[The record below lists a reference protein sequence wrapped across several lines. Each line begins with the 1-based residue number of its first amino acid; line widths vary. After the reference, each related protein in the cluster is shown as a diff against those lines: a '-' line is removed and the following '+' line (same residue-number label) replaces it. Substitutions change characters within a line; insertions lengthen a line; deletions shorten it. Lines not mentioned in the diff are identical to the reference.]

1 MKASTVKKLLPE
13 IWKNKESILEG
24 IKNRTFKQDH
34 IEDLAKHREE
44 ICKGCIWYSKHYNA
58 YEEVPEVIREI
69 KGQDWV
75 EDCIF
80 SEDARCLNCA
90 CVLSFRN
97 SLKLR
102 SPSSKC
108 PLPEPKWEAVVGEQ
122 HVANEIID
130 IVYPTRDEVLAEQA
144 KEVELNRNKKV

>member
-44 ICKGCIWYSKHYNA
+44 ICKGCVWYSKHYSS
-58 YEEVPEVIREI
+58 YEEVPEVIRDI

-75 EDCIF
+75 EDF
-80 SEDARCLNCA
+80 LYRDSANCLYCGCNISL
-90 CVLSFRN
+90 VD

-102 SPSSKC
+102 SPREQC
-108 PLPEPKWEAVVGEQ
+108 PLPEPKWEAVVENQ
-122 HVANEIID
+122 RLSNQIVDII
-130 IVYPTRDEVLAEQA
+130 YPMRDEVLAEQA
-144 KEVELNRNKKV
+144 KEVELNRNKKA